1 MDATPS
7 SPPPAHG
14 SSPRS
19 AAVAGAAPAAPTAS
33 QSSTTA
39 AAPAAAAT
47 TAPGDVSEG
56 KPNANKRKR
65 AGAGA
70 ATATAPRT
78 MTKSAKT
85 KRAKTKPAAAAAAV
99 AAEGNVKY
107 PAANHIVSQHV
118 AEVVLVVDRSGSMAS
133 YGSEG
138 ASAVQAAIDEV
149 PAARGADARL
159 TVRTFDNIHT
169 VVAQSVLAQSY
180 KLDPAVMAPRGSTA
194 LRDAVARAIEYA
206 DTLVTHKKVYV
217 VIFTDG
223 HDNSSSHNS
232 SQVAT
237 MIAAARAKGVD
248 FTWLAAGQAQ
258 MSAATSMGIDQK
270 DVMEV
275 GGAGQDMC
283 SAMCSS
289 FRKSP
294 AGFSASDRA
303 SASPQ
308 RPRPTKAKT
317 VHVHISVTGGAAG
330 PRRSTRASNPRFDLR
345 SEAAK
350 GEEFDGMTVAD
361 SWAMYASSDGE
372 CSDGESNEC

>member
-33 QSSTTA
+33 QSSTAA

-180 KLDPAVMAPRGSTA
+180 KLNPAVMSPRGSTA